1 MKIKAKLASGLPVM
15 NLERFV
21 ISWVLYKDSLKKK
34 SQFDRQP
41 FSHKKK
47 LFHNQPQ
54 KKTPK
59 KKKTREI
66 EKGI

>member
-21 ISWVLYKDSLKKK
+21 ISWVLYKDSLKEK

-41 FSHKKK
+41 FSHK
-47 LFHNQPQ
+47 
-54 KKTPK
+54 
-59 KKKTREI
+59 
-66 EKGI
+66 